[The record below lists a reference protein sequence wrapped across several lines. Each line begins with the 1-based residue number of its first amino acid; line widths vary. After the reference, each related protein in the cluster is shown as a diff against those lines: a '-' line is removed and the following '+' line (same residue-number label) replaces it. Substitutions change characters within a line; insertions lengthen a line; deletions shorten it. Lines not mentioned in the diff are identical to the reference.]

1 MRTTI
6 TLLALGLFAM
16 NTLHAQDDP
25 KSKAVMDRLIAKNKS
40 YTSFE
45 AEFTSRLQSTKDKL
59 DVKQEGHVQVQGRKW
74 HLTLDANTVISDGTT
89 MWTYNKEA
97 NEVTIN
103 STSEMDQELD
113 PSRLLSMYE
122 TGFKSQF
129 VGESTLPDGTVTQ
142 VVKLF
147 PSDPAKRNYHTV
159 VLTIDKNKVE
169 PRSVVIMYKDGSE
182 VTYTLRKFMP
192 NPTLSDALF
201 AFDKSRYPGVEVND
215 MR

>member
-1 MRTTI
+1 MHKTI
-6 TLLALGLFAM
+6 TLLALGLLA
-16 NTLHAQDDP
+16 TQSLHAQDDP
-25 KSKAVMDRLIAKNKS
+25 KSKAIMDRLIAKNKS

-74 HLTLDANTVISDGTT
+74 HLVLDANTVISDGTT

-97 NEVTIN
+97 NEVTVN
-103 STSEMDQELD
+103 STSEMDQDLD
-113 PSRLLSMYE
+113 PSKLLSMYE
-122 TGFKSQF
+122 TGFKSMY
-129 VGESTLPDGTVTQ
+129 VGESTDPHGVVKQ

-147 PSDPAKRNYHTV
+147 PTDPAKKNYHTV
-159 VLTIDKNKVE
+159 VLTIDKEKVQ
-169 PRSVVIMYKDGSE
+169 PLDVTILYKDGSE
-182 VTYTLRKFMP
+182 VTYTLKKFVP
-192 NPTLSDALF
+192 NPALNDGLF